1 MTLVRQFRGIL
12 PALDRRQPT
21 DRFVLDGR
29 NFLVDAAGPFAAFST
44 ELITPEQIVNPEDA
58 KTFRVGDEIFLFI
71 ADAVLRF
78 DTISELYYPVFTF
91 PLNTTNF
98 PWSQARVG
106 GVHYFTK
113 KGSNVFSY
121 NPFTDTWV
129 TLTAFVI
136 TTPHAVTSAGGRLVI
151 MGIDDVQW
159 SAIDNGSDLQTDIEK
174 GVGIQSLAIVG
185 GGDPLAVL
193 PTFDGFITYTSTG
206 SMKSELVDAI
216 NPFRHFPLTGDKGL
230 IPLSPYTVIEAANNE
245 HILLS
250 KIGFHITVGKVP
262 EPFQALMGEFFRRKI
277 LPFFDL
283 TNETLIKLTFNSDRQ
298 WFIVSLAESEMAFN
312 YTIAYVL
319 YIPRDEWGLFNR
331 AHVGFGEL
339 SISEGPF
346 KGFNFGFFCAAGC
359 LHKFVEFPHIEAHPD
374 GGLGKELPANMH
386 HFHSNFTP
394 PARSENGVIFF
405 TTLGQLET
413 FDETVFTTLGTDLYE
428 FISINSAPCPTSPVI
443 IEQASIPGVDPFSG
457 TPFFVSSLIPNFNNV
472 LLLTMNGDGTEGGT
486 DMVDQ
491 SDNEWALTFL
501 PGLTV
506 QTVMDTDNEK
516 FPGAATLLVLGA
528 VSSQGIRLNGA
539 TTFQAF
545 GTKDFTIEAWVYPTF
560 SGGGHLQV
568 IVGKW
573 TGSIARRDWR
583 LLRNSNDKL
592 RFIFSEN
599 GSTTVFDMQSITSIA
614 QDVWTFVVMQREGD
628 DFNMWL
634 DGVKDANSPVVDS
647 QSIFAGNLAQVEIG
661 VRSTSADEW
670 DGNLGPLRITLDEAV
685 YVGSPAT
692 IPVPTIPYHKTDP
705 TLMISD
711 LSGQSSL
718 LEIGWRQVTPNF
730 QTMDSFIDVGLFRV
744 NTQEDV
750 VDEFSLVN
758 DVVVGMIETPDGQI
772 EEDWLT
778 IIPDFEEDWLVDDL
792 ENEDWGFGIFSG
804 TVYQASIIGSLDG
817 YNQYQDQF
825 ELMEERLDI
834 VDASIDETTGR
845 ARYFTCYNN
854 GTYHI
859 IRIEALEL
867 DESFHLKVMDITPII
882 AGRV

>member
-1 MTLVRQFRGIL
+1 MTLVRQFRGLL

-21 DRFVLDGR
+21 DRFVLDGQ
-29 NFLVDAAGPFAAFST
+29 NFLVDAEGPFAAFST

-78 DTISELYYPVFTF
+78 DTISELYYPIFTF

-113 KGSNVFSY
+113 KDSNVFSY
-121 NPFTDTWV
+121 NPFTDKWV
-129 TLTAFVI
+129 TLTANVI
-136 TTPHAVTSAGGRLVI
+136 TTPHAVTSSGGRLVI

-159 SAIDNGSDLQTDIEK
+159 SAIDNGSDLLTDIEK

-185 GGDPLAVL
+185 GGAPLAVL

-374 GGLGKELPANMH
+374 NALGKKLPANMH
-386 HFHSNFTP
+386 HFHNNFTP
-394 PARSENGVIFF
+394 PARSEDGVTFF

-428 FISINSAPCPTSPVI
+428 FISINSAPCPTTPVI
-443 IEQASIPGVDPFSG
+443 IEQASIPGVDPITG
-457 TPFFVSSLIPNFNNV
+457 TPFFTVGLIPDFANV
-472 LLLTMNGDGTEGGT
+472 ILLIMNGDGTDGGV
-486 DMVDQ
+486 DMTDQ
-491 SDNEWALTFL
+491 SSFL
-501 PGLTV
+501 WEIEFLRPGGGADS
-506 QTVMDTDNEK
+506 QMDTDNEK
-516 FPGAATLLVLGA
+516 FPGSATLLLD
-528 VSSQGIRLNGA
+528 GA
-539 TTFQAF
+539 TDGIKAVDSEGFPFNTF
-545 GTKDFTIEAWVYPTF
+545 GTQDFTIEAWIYPTAIDNPIR
-560 SGGGHLQV
+560 V
-568 IVGKW
+568 IVSKW
-573 TGSIARRDWR
+573 GGTSERRDWR
-583 LLRNSNDKL
+583 LYLNSDDRL
-592 RFIFSEN
+592 VFAFGTGN
-599 GSTTVFDMQSITSIA
+599 GSTAFSMTSSNSVEL
-614 QDVWTFVVMQREGD
+614 DEWTFVVLQRENE
-628 DFNMWL
+628 DFVQYIN
-634 DGVKDANSPVVDS
+634 GVRDATPVVDS
-647 QSIFAGNLAQVEIG
+647 QIISSRANVEVTIG
-661 VRSTSADEW
+661 IKGTSADEFT
-670 DGNLGPLRITLDEAV
+670 GNMGPMRITLGEAV
-685 YVGSPAT
+685 YPGATAT
-692 IPVPTIPYHKTDP
+692 IPVPTAPYHAADP

-730 QTMDSFIDVGLFRV
+730 QTMDSFIDIGLFRV